1 MGHLPRCVKVPG
13 ATLGREA
20 REGMAGEPSK
30 GLLSSLR
37 QKGDTQVNGFEYQN
51 VKVGGDCYR
60 GNSLRAPFISFDSSS
75 WQTSIFGG
83 EASAT
88 L

>member
-1 MGHLPRCVKVPG
+1 MRP
-13 ATLGREA
+13 GREWL
-20 REGMAGEPSK
+20 GPSK

-51 VKVGGDCYR
+51 VKVGGFYR
-60 GNSLRAPFISFDSSS
+60 GNSLQGSFYFFDSSS